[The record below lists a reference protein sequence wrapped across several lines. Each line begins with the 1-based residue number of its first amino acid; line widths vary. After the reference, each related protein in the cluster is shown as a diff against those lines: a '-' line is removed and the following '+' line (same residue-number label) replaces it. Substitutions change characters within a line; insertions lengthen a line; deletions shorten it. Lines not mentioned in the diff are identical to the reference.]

1 MEAIRILVV
10 DDHKLVR
17 QGLASLLELE
27 PDLQVVAE
35 AGTGAEAIS
44 LLENVSADILLL
56 DLRLPDLGGAQ
67 VCRQATARNP
77 HLAVLILTAIS
88 NGPEVLE
95 CIDAGAKGY
104 VLKDVD
110 VSELIRTIRA
120 VHRGESVLDPRVTQ
134 AVMERVRHG
143 RKLEST
149 ADTLTEKELV
159 IVRLM
164 AQGLT
169 NKEIGQ
175 RLFLSPNTIKVH
187 VSEIMQKLEVKRRA
201 ELVFRATESHL
212 I

>member
-1 MEAIRILVV
+1 MEKTRIMLV
-10 DDHKLVR
+10 DDHKIVR
-17 QGLASLLELE
+17 QGICSLLELE
-27 PDLQVVAE
+27 SDLQVVAE
-35 AGTGAEAIS
+35 ASTGAEALA
-44 LLENVSADILLL
+44 LLDTIRPDLLLL
-56 DLRLPDLGGAQ
+56 DLRLADLSGAQ
-67 VCRQATARNP
+67 VCREAAAKYPRLP
-77 HLAVLILTAIS
+77 VLILTAIS

-120 VHRGESVLDPRVTQ
+120 VRRGESVLDPKVTQ
-134 AVMERVRHG
+134 AVLEHVRQARRV
-143 RKLEST
+143 T
-149 ADTLTEKELV
+149 ACETLTEQERE

-164 AQGLT
+164 AQGMT

-187 VSEIMQKLEVKRRA
+187 ISEIMQKLGVRRRA
-201 ELVFRATESHL
+201 ELVFRSTENHL

>member
-1 MEAIRILVV
+1 METIRIVVV
-10 DDHKLVR
+10 DDHKVVR
-17 QGLASLLELE
+17 QGLRSLLELE

-35 AGTGAEAIS
+35 AGTGAEALA
-44 LLENVSADILLL
+44 LLETICPDLLLL
-56 DLRLPDLGGAQ
+56 DLRLTDLSGSQ
-67 VCRQATARNP
+67 VCRQATAKYP
-77 HLAVLILTAIS
+77 HLAVLILTAVT

-110 VSELIRTIRA
+110 VAELIRTIRA
-120 VHRGESVLDPRVTQ
+120 VHRGESVLDPKVTE
-134 AVMERVRHG
+134 AVLERVRQARRG
-143 RKLEST
+143 IASEG
-149 ADTLTEKELV
+149 TLTEQEQE

-175 RLFLSPNTIKVH
+175 RLFLSPNTIKAH
-187 VSEIMQKLEVKRRA
+187 ISEIMQRMGVKRRA
-201 ELVFRATESHL
+201 EVVFRAAENHL